1 MRNGQLAE
9 LKHKKYVCARAL
21 VVERECVCVCVVV
34 RMLGHGCVRE
44 CVCVRACVC
53 PAGKD
58 GDLITKLNKLLL

>member
-34 RMLGHGCVRE
+34 RMLGHGCVF
-44 CVCVRACVC
+44 VRVRVCVC